1 MTSRNPTISLRL
13 AGDPTARLTSLDR
26 EEMWATPEQE
36 RLALPVSALGF
47 WVALRSLPESGEMRE
62 DQLCSR
68 LGLTRHTL
76 HKLAQT
82 LEDHGRLDRE
92 SMRDDRGQFAL
103 SVWTLHVA
111 PLPLAL
117 RSRRVRERAVGVIHA
132 PDYPCPA
139 KPYMEKKSSVVVDIN
154 KFTTTTTTVDA
165 AAGAV
170 VAADLVMPWPGL
182 FDVAQEDTFRRMLT
196 ESRRPDV
203 EQQQLLDELAYGA
216 REGGIRK
223 PAGYLAGLIK
233 RAHTGQYIP
242 NGALIVAR
250 ERREAAT
257 AEMAKAAAEREAAE
271 RLARRTDP
279 AAQER
284 VRAAGAAALASIGE
298 LFAPRSGQAA
308 EVEEVEEVEQVEQV
322 EQVDLGRPEFPPT

>member
-13 AGDPTARLTSLDR
+13 AGDPAARLTILDR
-26 EEMWATPEQE
+26 DEMWATPEQE

-47 WVALRSLPESGEMRE
+47 WVALRSLPQSVEMRE
-62 DQLCSR
+62 DALCCR
-68 LGLTRHTL
+68 LSMTRHTL

-82 LEDHGRLDRE
+82 LEDNGRLARE
-92 SMRDDRGQFAL
+92 SERDDRGQFTM
-103 SVWTLHVA
+103 SVWTLHVEPI
-111 PLPLAL
+111 PLEH
-117 RSRRVRERAVGVIHA
+117 RSRRVRKRAMGAIHA
-132 PDYPCPA
+132 PNFPCTA
-139 KPYMEKKSSVVVDIN
+139 KSYMEKKISVVVDIN

-165 AAGAV
+165 AAGAA
-170 VAADLVMPWPGL
+170 VAADLVMPRPGL

-203 EQQQLLDELAYGA
+203 EQQQLLDELAYSA

-242 NGALIVAR
+242 NGALIMAR

-257 AEMAKAAAEREAAE
+257 AEMAEAAAERDAAE

-284 VRAAGAAALASIGE
+284 ARAAGATALASIGK

-308 EVEEVEEVEQVEQV
+308 EVEEVEEV
-322 EQVDLGRPEFPPT
+322 DLGRLEFPPT